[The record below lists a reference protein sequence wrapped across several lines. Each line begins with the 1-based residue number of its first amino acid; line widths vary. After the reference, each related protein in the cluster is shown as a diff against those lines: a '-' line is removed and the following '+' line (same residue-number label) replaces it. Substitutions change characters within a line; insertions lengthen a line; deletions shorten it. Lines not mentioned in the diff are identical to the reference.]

1 MPDSNFASPV
11 DNAISNVSEEAVR
24 TALMSMRT
32 EFFENMRV
40 VGGNLNITT
49 TKLAEQAAAS
59 NADKG
64 NFMQWKDSAFKL
76 LDKLRQMH
84 EAHDKSDREYQERAD
99 AEMKRSRDDWAK
111 LFTDLQTSVNLRFN
125 KWQNILLAVLF
136 SFCGTLLAAVV
147 SLSVYIFTHGVH

>member
-1 MPDSNFASPV
+1 MANGNFASPV

-64 NFMQWKDSAFKL
+64 NFMQWRDSAFNCWTNCVKCM
-76 LDKLRQMH
+76 KRMTSRTVNI
-84 EAHDKSDREYQERAD
+84 KSAPTPK
-99 AEMKRSRDDWAK
+99 KRSRDDWAK